1 MTFENKK
8 PNWKRFNR
16 IPQGLQSNKYKGISA
31 CLANSEL
38 LVMNLKNTRKNVFEF
53 FFKVHVNWLLCI
65 N

>member
-16 IPQGLQSNKYKGISA
+16 SPQGLQSNKYKGISA

-38 LVMNLKNTRKNVFEF
+38 LVMNLKNTRKMFLNF
-53 FFKVHVNWLLCI
+53 FLKFM
-65 N
+65 